1 MQNCRPWGHFGVILV
16 LFWCP
21 WAYFDD
27 LGRPRGPPEG
37 AEAKKRQKRA
47 SRKVK
52 EGREAKL
59 GSRGLQMAQKSR
71 NGSLQ
76 RAIAP
81 SDQSVLEPRAP
92 PWGVGGKI
100 NLPPRKEKRQNQ
112 TTDLFP
118 QDLTRPW
125 PMARRILVS

>member
-1 MQNCRPWGHFGVILV
+1 MQKTSEGRSKIDFWRPGG
-16 LFWCP
+16 
-21 WAYFDD
+21 
-27 LGRPRGPPEG
+27 G
-37 AEAKKRQKRA
+37 AKGAKKRQKRA

-59 GSRGLQMAQKSR
+59 GSRCLKMDPKSR

-76 RAIAP
+76 RAIAL

-100 NLPPRKEKRQNQ
+100 NLPPRKEKRKKQ
-112 TTDLFP
+112 TTDLVAR
-118 QDLTRPW
+118 DLTRLW
-125 PMARRILVS
+125 PMARRILVLYYCSIVRL